1 MTTITSL
8 SSRLSRE
15 RLRSVVTV
23 WHVSQ
28 SSGGGREHVVNG
40 DIIIKDVDGHDGVC
54 GEAIVVDYGVRDA
67 QFLSSVVC

>member
-1 MTTITSL
+1 M
-8 SSRLSRE
+8 
-15 RLRSVVTV
+15 
-23 WHVSQ
+23 
-28 SSGGGREHVVNG
+28 NG